1 MRALR
6 NFASVRVLA
15 TATAAM
21 VAASAC
27 GVALAASGTAAAS
40 ARTSRARSVVVR
52 PRTAVVTR
60 TASGGTFVTPPGI
73 QKIKHVIVIM
83 QENRSFDDYFGTYP
97 GADGI
102 PASNGQF
109 TVCVPDPVTK
119 GCDKPYNNPSDSDLG
134 GCHGVSCIPTVE
146 DGGKMDGFVA
156 SAEQFSNPTD
166 VMGYEDAR
174 EIPNYW
180 KYAENF
186 ALGDHFFTASLGW
199 SLPQHLYMVSGW
211 SAACST
217 TQASSCVNNINGPST
232 PTKQQAAVAQ
242 ALATGNSDIHSSWTD
257 ITYLLNK
264 NHVAWRYYIENGTK
278 VNCVD
283 GNLATCST
291 KAADYATPGIWD
303 PLPIFSDVQ
312 ESNQISN
319 IQPDSAYFAAASGGT
334 LPTVSWIEPGGP
346 NSEHPQIGG
355 IHEGQAYVT
364 NLINAAMK
372 SPEWDST
379 AIFLTWDEWGGFYD
393 HVVPPTV
400 DGNGYGIRVP
410 SLIISPYAKKGY
422 IDHQVLSNDAY
433 LQFIEDDFLNGARLN
448 PATDGRPDPRPDVRE
463 NAPQLGN
470 ILNDFDFTQTPRPP
484 LILPLNPAPGPAS
497 TPGG

>member
-6 NFASVRVLA
+6 NSVSIRVVTA
-15 TATAAM
+15 ATAA
-21 VAASAC
+21 VVVASAC
-27 GVALAASGTAAAS
+27 GAAIAASGSAAGS
-40 ARTSRARSVVVR
+40 GPTSRAHSVVTHSL
-52 PRTAVVTR
+52 TAVVSHPTS
-60 TASGGTFVTPPGI
+60 TSTFVAPAGI
-73 QKIKHVIVIM
+73 HKIKHVIVIM
-83 QENRSFDDYFGTYP
+83 QENRSLDDYFGTFP

-102 PASNGQF
+102 PAANGQF

-119 GCDKPYNNPSDSDLG
+119 GCDKPYHNPSDTDLG

-156 SAEQFSNPTD
+156 SAEQYSYPSD

-174 EIPNYW
+174 DIPNYW
-180 KYAENF
+180 AYAQNF
-186 ALGDHFFTASLGW
+186 VLDDHFFAASLGW

-211 SAACST
+211 SALCST
-217 TQASSCVNNINGPST
+217 TAASSCVNDIHGPVT
-232 PTKQQAAVAQ
+232 PAAEEAGVSQ
-242 ALATGNSDIHSSWTD
+242 ALATGSSNIHSSWTD

-264 NHVAWRYYIENGTK
+264 NHLTWRYYIENGAK

-283 GNLATCST
+283 GHTNTCPT
-291 KAADYATPGIWD
+291 GAQTYKTPGIWD
-303 PLPIFSDVQ
+303 PLPIFTDVQ
-312 ESNQISN
+312 QNNQISN
-319 IQPDSAYFAAASGGT
+319 MQPDSTYFAAASAGT
-334 LPTVSWIEPGGP
+334 LPTVSWIEPSGP
-346 NSEHPQIGG
+346 NSEHPQVGG

-372 SPEWDST
+372 GPEWDST

-393 HVVPPTV
+393 HVMPPTV

-410 SLIISPYAKKGY
+410 SLVISPYAKKGY
-422 IDHQVLSNDAY
+422 IDHQVLSDDAY
-433 LQFIEDDFLNGARLN
+433 LQFIEDDFLNGARLD

-463 NAPQLGN
+463 NAPQLGS
-470 ILNDFDFTQTPRPP
+470 ILNDFDFTQLPRAP
-484 LILPLNPAPGPAS
+484 LVLPLNPAPGPAS